1 MDDRKSYIDTHNM
14 AIHNPH
20 SHPVTHRFTLLF
32 CLVFLCS
39 MLNAQTDE
47 LTFPYFNSFEDATE
61 NAAWHLL
68 VGNEAEDCIDKWY
81 IGANDDVAPID
92 GEQALYIS
100 SDGGVSPVFGNDK
113 NVVVV
118 YRKVALPS
126 TITKN
131 KRVELTFD
139 WKNQAPDKS
148 GAALYVALIP
158 DNFPLVVESDNGS
171 FTEPVWLGGYKQN
184 ITIPTST
191 RPVEKLQDAGFWTTA
206 HTKLDMIPGEVY
218 KLVFVWINDG
228 KSNTTEKN
236 ADPYISACIDNIQMS
251 SADCPMPINVVI
263 EDGCDSTVVKWNGN
277 IYNYELQWRQSGTV
291 TWKSITDIHENR
303 HTFTNMPE
311 GIYDFRVR
319 SIGTGDE
326 VSVYNASYSQLVFCP
341 DNHCINYVDLKS
353 PDIKCYKGMATW
365 GNASLSE
372 CDPVDY
378 GYKERMSRH
387 TVHWDPNEY
396 DPRTLGKLKTV
407 PAGEL
412 ASIRLGNWLNGSEAE
427 AIDIKYEVD
436 VKKAAVLL
444 LSYALVF
451 EEPNHDKE
459 EQPYFKLVLLTD
471 DGYELDPTCGKAE
484 FYADP
489 NDPAWTRNAHNGS
502 SIAWKN
508 WTTIGF
514 DLSLYDGETITI
526 HLESRDCAQGA
537 HYAYSYFVMGCA
549 SGTIE
554 NVSCGADPIVNLE
567 APIGF
572 DYRWYTSAEP
582 DKTITDEQVLSVEAS
597 DRTSYMCDV
606 MFKQN
611 HDCKFTLTTVVS
623 PREPHA
629 EYEYKFVPKGCRNIV
644 QLINKSHVD
653 SRDENGNI
661 ICTDEPTETAYWW
674 LDGGDVMYGDTVTYE
689 LPREGGK
696 LNVKLKVGLSDDH
709 CVDSLIESI
718 TVPTILSRPD
728 TIDSVICWGD
738 YIQFEGA
745 ILATDTIHTAYLK
758 NCAEC
763 DSLMTVILDVKD
775 RIYPTEITDT
785 ICFGDS
791 LVYDGKVYKTEG
803 QYSLNYPTPE
813 GCDSIVNVSL
823 AIRPEVTFTY
833 STKPEAGAPNTG
845 EIVISDA
852 PEGYTYELDGVPD
865 APLTG
870 LKGGTYV
877 LQLFSRYGCPSTPV
891 AVTVDK
897 ECLEVDTDFSGI
909 HSACSG
915 DSVIVLPCGFPAGVP
930 TTYAI
935 EYGQS
940 ALDAGFVNSTDT
952 FDVDEVTV
960 VIPDSCRA
968 GHYDAELTI
977 YDVICEEQVFPL
989 AIDVLYPSDIIVQK
1003 WDNVLAVK
1011 NERYNGGYTFA
1022 AFQWYKDDVPLTGEI
1037 GSYLYLGADAVL
1049 DTAGAYSVMLTKADD
1064 GVSLRSCPVIPTVAK
1079 PEVSPYPVVTAL
1091 PAGMPLKIKGVERR
1105 YAMRVYNAAGQL
1117 CFAGSVDEGE
1127 DEIDMPTVPGVY
1139 LLVMDDGES
1148 AVHHKM
1154 LVR

>member
-1 MDDRKSYIDTHNM
+1 MMKTDSFKNKM
-14 AIHNPH
+14 
-20 SHPVTHRFTLLF
+20 
-32 CLVFLCS
+32 CLIAVFLSFCGLLQS
-39 MLNAQTDE
+39 QNEE
-47 LTFPYFNSFEDATE
+47 LKFPYINSFEDPVE
-61 NAAWHLL
+61 NAEWHLL
-68 VGNEAEDCIDKWY
+68 VGDDASKCIDKWY
-81 IGANDDVAPID
+81 IDNVSGLATID
-92 GEQALYIS
+92 GDNALYIS
-100 SDGGVSPVFGNDK
+100 SDGGATPMYDK
-113 NVVVV
+113 SQNVVIA
-118 YRKVALPS
+118 YRRVALPS
-126 TITKN
+126 SITKS
-131 KRVELTFD
+131 KYVEMTFD
-139 WKNQAPDKS
+139 WKNQAPAKS
-148 GAALYVALIP
+148 GTALYVALIP
-158 DNFPLVVESDNGS
+158 DNFPLDVESEDGS
-171 FTEPVWLGGYKQN
+171 SSEPVWLSAN
-184 ITIPTST
+184 ILSIDIATSS
-191 RPVEKLQDAGFWTTA
+191 RPVTKLQDAGYWMSA
-206 HTKLDMIPGEVY
+206 HVRMAMSPGEIY
-218 KLVFVWINDG
+218 KLAFVWINDG
-228 KSNTTEKN
+228 KSTNEGVTTTTGEVVD
-236 ADPYISACIDNIQMS
+236 AAPYVSACVDNIQIS
-251 SADCPMPINVVI
+251 SADCPMPTDILI
-263 EDGCDSTVVKWNGN
+263 DDGCDSTVISWIGN
-277 IYNYELQWRQSGTV
+277 IYNYELQYRQAGSRD
-291 TWKSITDIHENR
+291 WKSVTGIKDNR
-303 HTFTNMPE
+303 YAFTNTVMPE
-311 GIYDFRVR
+311 GVYDFRIR
-319 SIGTGDE
+319 SVGSNGD
-326 VSVYNASYSQLVFCP
+326 VSVFNSVYSQLVYCS
-341 DNHCINYVDLKS
+341 DNHCVNYVDLYDNS
-353 PDIKCYKGMATW
+353 IKCFKGVAVP
-365 GNASLSE
+365 GSSSLAE

-378 GYKERMSRH
+378 GYKEKMSRH
-387 TVHWDPNEY
+387 TIHWDPNEY
-396 DPRTLGKLKTV
+396 DPRTLGRLKTV
-407 PAGEL
+407 PDGEL
-412 ASIRLGNWLNGSEAE
+412 ASIRLGNWNFGGEAE
-427 AIDIKYEVD
+427 AIEIKYKVD
-436 VKKAAVLL
+436 VKEAGVLL

-451 EEPNHDKE
+451 EEPNHDMD

-471 DGYELDPTCGKAE
+471 QGYEIDPVCGKAE

-489 NDPAWTRNAHNGS
+489 ESKEWQRNIYGKS
-502 SIAWKN
+502 TVAWKD

-514 DLSLYDGETITI
+514 DLSLYDGMTLTI
-526 HLESRDCAQGA
+526 HLESRDCVQGA
-537 HYAYSYFVMGCA
+537 HFAYSYFTMSCA
-549 SGTIE
+549 SGTIK
-554 NVSCGADPIVNLE
+554 NVSCGADPIVDLA
-567 APIGF
+567 APPGF
-572 DYRWYTSAEP
+572 DYRWYTAEDP
-582 DKTITDEQVLSVEAS
+582 SNTISEEQVLSVEAS
-597 DRTSYMCDV
+597 DRTTYMCDV

-611 HDCKFTLTTVVS
+611 HGCSFPISSVVS

-629 EYEYKFVPKGCRNIV
+629 DLEYCFVPHDCRNIV
-644 QLINKSHVD
+644 RLVNKSHVD
-653 SRDENGNI
+653 SRDESGNI

-689 LPREGGK
+689 LPREGGQ

-709 CVDSLIESI
+709 CVDSLIETIVVPSI
-718 TVPTILSRPD
+718 ITEPSTV
-728 TIDSVICWGD
+728 DSSICWGD
-738 YIQFEGA
+738 YIQFGGA
-745 ILATDTIHTAYLK
+745 ILATDTVYTATLI
-758 NCAEC
+758 NRAGC
-763 DSLMTVILDVKD
+763 DSVVTVRLDVRD

-833 STKPEAGAPNTG
+833 STEPEAGAPNTG

-1049 DTAGAYSVMLTKADD
+1049 DTAGAYSVMLTRADD

-1148 AVHHKM
+1148 AVHHKV